1 MVDHASG
8 NPNAIARFELIA
20 VVAVRVFACSGD
32 DVEDFFAI
40 GVVMRW
46 VLMAGLNDGH
56 AKSLFG
62 IGING
67 LAHEPVEGAPGK
79 FFGCGFR

>member
-1 MVDHASG
+1 MDHASG
-8 NPNAIARFELIA
+8 NANAIARFELIA

-46 VLMAGLNDGH
+46 ILLAGLNDGH
-56 AKSLFG
+56 AKGLFG